1 MLLGA
6 GQHLVWRC
14 RASIPGSAALK
25 TPAISDP
32 GIAPLR
38 EVAGGSQSSL
48 LIYQVIIELA
58 GHLSCASH
66 ARDDISR
73 QMVVEVL
80 NRGAE
85 EVIAPC
91 HRHHSHQSLKPPR
104 TESTTFTCR
113 LRAPTSSPGI
123 KPCLPPLPTA
133 LLLLFITLTEGDR
146 RGSSSVAERYSEF
159 RLIAVYFLFSSA
171 STYLIQ
177 RFFDETSEEVLGS
190 NPSSPRAH
198 EPGLDGLHSLSSP
211 GSFFMVCSEQCEYA
225 QCGLKCVGGGGSRT
239 VYFLPFRPSWLETTR
254 RNVGQTG
261 QGGRGLER
269 KEGMAVGEMK
279 GVAVVIWSF
288 NRLIPCVRGVVGWQS
303 RRDGNVSR

>member
-25 TPAISDP
+25 KPAISDP

-38 EVAGGSQSSL
+38 EVAGGIQSSL
-48 LIYQVIIELA
+48 LIYQVMIELA

-66 ARDDISR
+66 ARYDISR
-73 QMVVEVL
+73 PKSQATDGR
-80 NRGAE
+80 RGSQPRGRRGDRAMPSSSLTSEPQAAE
-85 EVIAPC
+85 DRGHNFHV
-91 HRHHSHQSLKPPR
+91 
-104 TESTTFTCR
+104 
-113 LRAPTSSPGI
+113 SSPGTDQLPRY
-123 KPCLPPLPTA
+123 KALSPPLPTA
-133 LLLLFITLTEGDR
+133 FLLLFITLTEGDH
-146 RGSSSVAERYSEF
+146 RGSSSVAERYSKF

-211 GSFFMVCSEQCEYA
+211 GSFFMVC
-225 QCGLKCVGGGGSRT
+225 
-239 VYFLPFRPSWLETTR
+239 
-254 RNVGQTG
+254 
-261 QGGRGLER
+261 
-269 KEGMAVGEMK
+269 
-279 GVAVVIWSF
+279 
-288 NRLIPCVRGVVGWQS
+288 
-303 RRDGNVSR
+303 